1 MTSQEERKHEEK
13 KPVALSRDE
22 RRHLE
27 DSMRHNDKLMKRLAQ
42 M

>member
-1 MTSQEERKHEEK
+1 MASQEQRKREEK
-13 KPVALSRDE
+13 KPVALSSDE
-22 RRHLE
+22 RKHLE